1 VTIVLWVDAGPGV
14 GLGHVSRGLA
24 LAAALEKRGV
34 RARMALPP
42 DATAGEWVRAA
53 GHRNAVV
60 LDPTLAALPQVCD
73 LAADAAAVV
82 VDVRHPLTQG
92 EVRALGAATPVVVI
106 DNDGL
111 GSTEADLVV
120 ALTGAEGPG
129 RLVGPAYVP
138 LRTTAI
144 RPRRRTRRATVLV
157 SLGAA
162 DPDGAALR
170 VVDALAKVE
179 PAPSVRVV
187 ANPRTPVWGTL
198 AARLGALD
206 MPPARPVTP
215 GGLGTHLAAADIAIL
230 AVGVS
235 VYEALAA
242 GVPSIVLARNAGDVA
257 HAETLAAHGAL
268 VSLGRTWRAADL
280 TSAVGTLLA
289 DRARQL
295 AMGKAARALV
305 DGRGAER
312 VAARVVELVVEEGMQ
327 HAGRRRRA

>member
-1 VTIVLWVDAGPGV
+1 MTIVIWVDAGPGV

-34 RARMALPP
+34 RARIALPP
-42 DATAGEWVRAA
+42 DPTAGEWLRAA

-60 LDPTLAALPQVCD
+60 LDPTLAALPQVRD

-82 VDVRHPLTQG
+82 VDVRQPLAQG
-92 EVRALGAATPVVVI
+92 EVRALGGVTPVVVI
-106 DNDGL
+106 DNDGP
-111 GSTEADLVV
+111 GSAEADMVV
-120 ALTGAEGPG
+120 ALTGGEGPG

-138 LRTTAI
+138 LRPVAI
-144 RPRRRTRRATVLV
+144 RPRRRTGRPTVLV

-162 DPDGAALR
+162 DPDGATVR
-170 VVDALAKVE
+170 VVDAVAKVD
-179 PAPSVRVV
+179 PLPVVRVV
-187 ANPRTPVWGTL
+187 ANPRTPVWDAL
-198 AARLGALD
+198 AARLAALGL
-206 MPPARPVTP
+206 PPARPVTP
-215 GGLGTHLAAADIAIL
+215 GGFDAHLAAADLAIL

-242 GVPSIVLARNAGDVA
+242 GVPSIVLARSAGDVA
-257 HAETLAAHGAL
+257 HADALAAHGAL
-268 VSLGRTWRAADL
+268 VSVGRTWREADL

-289 DRARQL
+289 DRTRRV

-327 HAGRRRRA
+327 HAGRRCRA